1 MKRLPIAFAVVLGT
15 LLVGCSSETKRAWH
29 QEAGYRWAE
38 LAVSGKGAGFTR
50 LPPPQTGIGFTN
62 TLGEESLLFNRHTM
76 NGSGVAVGDVDGDG
90 WADLY
95 FTRLDGPNAL
105 YRNLGGWHFEEITDS
120 AGVAAPDRF
129 STGAVLAD
137 IDGDDDLDLLV
148 TAMGGP
154 NAAFL
159 NDGTGKFTE
168 VTEEAGLA
176 SRRGSTTMTLADV
189 DGDDDLDLYVGTYKT
204 RSVTDIY
211 PPHRRV
217 FERTVIQE
225 GDSYRIA
232 PEFEEHYVLRI
243 EGTRLL
249 RLEYAEPDHFYLND
263 GTGRFTPVDFTE
275 GAFLDAGGN
284 PLDETPA
291 NWALT
296 TRFQDING
304 DGLPDLYVC
313 NDFESPDLFWLGDGT
328 GRFRAAPKL
337 ALRKTSL
344 STMSVDF
351 ADVDRDGRLDFFMTD
366 MLSRNYARRQRQVGL
381 TLPMTTRIGEIDNRP
396 QAVQNMLF
404 LNRGD
409 GTYAEAASAGGVA
422 ASEWSWSGL
431 FLDVDRDGFE
441 DLLITTGHLFDVQ
454 DADAQQLEMRRTRM
468 LRNPEQFRQLL
479 LDFPDLTLK
488 NIAFRNRGNQT
499 FEEIPDGWGL
509 GDEPDISHGLAFG
522 DLDHDGDLDAVVNR
536 LNGVAGVYRND
547 ASALRLTVQLRG
559 KAPNTQGIGAM
570 IRVTGGSVEQ
580 VKEVVSG
587 GQYLSGSEPV
597 YAFAAEA
604 DLMRIEVRWRSGRRS
619 VVEGARANR
628 IYEIDEAAAL
638 EPDST
643 AFPSAETPPPFFDE
657 ITLNH
662 QHFEADFADFD
673 RQPLLPW
680 KLSQLGPA
688 AAWAD
693 LDDDGDDDLLLGS
706 GRGGRL
712 AAYRND
718 GSGRF
723 TPIALPPTSD
733 EPTGDLAGIVGLPRP
748 TGGALFFVGASNY
761 EGAPGDS
768 SWIDVY
774 ETDASGRIRPV
785 DRLPFGLSSVGPLAL
800 ADVDADDDLDLFAGG
815 RVVPGRYPEPA
826 TARLYRNE
834 EGRFTYDAAASAPW
848 AEVGLVSGAVFGDLD
863 ADDDLDLILATEWG
877 PVRYFEN
884 DGAGRFADRTA
895 DAGLDAYSGWWNGV
909 ALGDFDTDG
918 RLDLVATNRGWNTR
932 HGRADGLAQPLRL
945 YYGDFDANGVID
957 VLEAHYEASMGDYV
971 PERGLGPLSFALPAI
986 RERMPTYRR
995 FASSTLPA
1003 IIGPS
1008 LNQNPPLEAATL
1020 SHMVFLNRTDETGAL
1035 RFEAAALPPEA
1046 QHAPGFA
1053 AVVTDYDADGHD
1065 DVFISQNVFALPLDT
1080 PRLDAGRGLW
1090 LRGDGAGGFTAAPES
1105 GVKVYGEGR
1114 AAAVADF
1121 DADGRVDVIVS
1132 QNGAATKLYRN
1143 TSPGAGLR
1151 IRLAGPPGNR
1161 AGIGAIVRLRYDD
1174 GAMGP
1179 ARLVTAGSGYWSQ
1192 SSWVLVMGREASRK
1206 AVDVV
1211 VQWPGGAVTETP
1223 LSDEAAGVTIVYEDR
1238 GI

>member
-1 MKRLPIAFAVVLGT
+1 MKRLAIVLAAALGT
-15 LLVGCSSETKRAWH
+15 LFVGCSSEVERVWQ
-29 QEAGYRWAE
+29 QEKGYRWAD
-38 LAVSGKGAGFTR
+38 LAVSGKGDGFTR
-50 LPPPQTGIGFTN
+50 LAATQTGIGFIN

-90 WADLY
+90 WVDLY
-95 FTRLDGPNAL
+95 FARLDGPNAL
-105 YRNLGGWHFEEITDS
+105 YRNLGGWRFEEITDS

-159 NDGTGKFTE
+159 NDGTGRFAE
-168 VTEEAGLA
+168 ATEETGLA
-176 SRRGSTTMTLADV
+176 SHQGSTTMTLADV
-189 DGDDDLDLYVGTYKT
+189 DGDADLDLYVGTYKT

-249 RLEYAEPDHFYLND
+249 RLEYAEPDQFYLND
-263 GTGRFTPVDFTE
+263 GTGRFSPVDFTE
-275 GAFLDAGGN
+275 HFFDADGN
-284 PLDETPA
+284 PLDKTPD

-296 TRFQDING
+296 ARFQDING

-328 GRFRAAPKL
+328 GSFRAAPRL

-366 MLSRNYARRQRQVGL
+366 MLSRDYARRQWQVGL

-409 GTYAEAASAGGVA
+409 GTYAEAAWVADVA
-422 ASEWSWSGL
+422 ASEWSWAGL
-431 FLDVDRDGFE
+431 FLDVDLDGFE
-441 DLLITTGHLFDVQ
+441 DLLITTGHLYDVQ

-479 LDFPDLTLK
+479 LDFPDLALK

-499 FEEIPDGWGL
+499 FEEMPDGWGF
-509 GDEPDISHGLAFG
+509 GDEPDVSHGLAFG

-536 LNGVAGVYRND
+536 LNGVAGLYRND
-547 ASALRLTVQLRG
+547 ASAPRLAVQLRG
-559 KAPNTQGIGAM
+559 EAPNTQGIGAV
-570 IRVTGGSVEQ
+570 IHVAGGPVDQ

-597 YAFAAEA
+597 YTFAAGT
-604 DLMRIEVRWRSGRRS
+604 DSMQIEVRWRSGRRS
-619 VVEGARANR
+619 IVEGARPNR
-628 IYEIDEAAAL
+628 VYEIDEARAAGL
-638 EPDST
+638 DRTAAPDT
-643 AFPSAETPPPFFDE
+643 ATHDPIFEE
-657 ITLNH
+657 IILNH
-662 QHFEADFADFD
+662 AHEEAAFADFD

-680 KLSQLGPA
+680 QLSRLGPA

-693 LDDDGDDDLLLGS
+693 LDGDGDDDLLLGS

-718 GSGRF
+718 GTGRF
-723 TPIALPPTSD
+723 TRLAVPSLD
-733 EPTGDLAGIVGLPRP
+733 EEPAGDLAGIVALPRP
-748 TGGALFFVGASNY
+748 TGGTLVFVAASNY
-761 EGAPGDS
+761 EGTPGDS

-774 ETDASGRIRPV
+774 ETDASGRIQPV
-785 DRLPFGLSSVGPLAL
+785 DRLPFGTSSIGPLAL
-800 ADVDADDDLDLFAGG
+800 ADMDGDGDLDLFAGG
-815 RVVPGRYPEPA
+815 RAVPGRYPEPA
-826 TARLYRNE
+826 SSRLYRQD
-834 EGRFTYDAAASAPW
+834 EGRFTYDATASTSFN
-848 AEVGLVSGAVFGDLD
+848 EIGLVSSATFGDLD
-863 ADDDLDLILATEWG
+863 GDGDADLTLAIEWS

-884 DGAGRFADRTA
+884 DGAGRFTDRTA
-895 DAGLDAYSGWWNGV
+895 ETGLNAFSGRWNGI

-918 RLDLVATNRGWNTR
+918 RLDLVATNWGWNTR
-932 HGRADGLAQPLRL
+932 HGRFDDRPRPLRL
-945 YYGDFDANGVID
+945 YHGDFDANGVMD
-957 VLEAHYEASMGDYV
+957 VLEAHYEPTMGDYV
-971 PERGLGPLSFALPAI
+971 PERGLEPLSFALPSI

-995 FASSTLPA
+995 FAAATLPA
-1003 IIGPS
+1003 LIGPA
-1008 LNQNPPLEAATL
+1008 LNQTPPLEATTL
-1020 SHMVFLNRTDETGAL
+1020 SHTVFLNRLDNAGTL
-1035 RFEAAALPPEA
+1035 RFDAAPVPPEA

-1053 AVVTDYDADGHD
+1053 AAVTDYDADGHD
-1065 DVFISQNVFALPLDT
+1065 DIFISQNVFTLPMDT
-1080 PRLDAGRGLW
+1080 PRLDSGRGLW
-1090 LRGDGAGGFTAAPES
+1090 LRSDGAGGFTAAPET

-1121 DADGRVDVIVS
+1121 DADGRVDVVVT

-1143 TSPGAGLR
+1143 TSAGTGLR
-1151 IRLAGPPGNR
+1151 VRLTGPPGNR
-1161 AGIGAIVRLRYDD
+1161 AGIGAIVRVRYDD

-1179 ARLVTAGSGYWSQ
+1179 ARVVTAGSGYWSQ
-1192 SSWVLVMGREASRK
+1192 SSWVLVMGRDAARK

-1211 VQWPGGAVTETP
+1211 VKWPGGAVTETTV
-1223 LSDEAAGVTIVYEDR
+1223 SGDMEEVTVASAS
-1238 GI
+1238 